1 MVRTL
6 SATQNEMEAVLINV
20 PNAITIGRVAVALA
34 TVALCFDSS
43 DQMRWAAFVL
53 TIVVIWADG
62 LDGYFAR
69 KLNQSTKMGAVLD
82 IAGDRVVEMAY
93 WIVFAALAWI
103 PVWVPI
109 LFLVRGTFVD
119 AVRAQ
124 ASEQGFTAFG
134 EKTMMESPIG
144 KFIVASNFMRFG
156 YAVVKAVAFALMI
169 AAHTSQ
175 GQVPVLPWGG
185 QAAIPLVPTV
195 AICCVYIAALMCVLR
210 GIPVIIEGRRLLS

>member
-1 MVRTL
+1 
-6 SATQNEMEAVLINV
+6 MEPAVINV
-20 PNAITIGRVAVALA
+20 PNAITIGRVGVALA
-34 TVALCFDSS
+34 TVALCFDPS

-53 TIVVIWADG
+53 TIIVIWADG

-69 KLNQSTKMGAVLD
+69 KLNQATKMGAVLD

-93 WIVFAALAWI
+93 WIVFATLGWI
-103 PVWVPI
+103 PVWVPL

-119 AVRAQ
+119 AIRAQ

-175 GQVPVLPWGG
+175 GQAPVLQLGG
-185 QAAIPLVPTV
+185 PAAVPLVPTV
-195 AICCVYIAALMCVLR
+195 AICCAYIAALMCVLR

>member
-1 MVRTL
+1 V
-6 SATQNEMEAVLINV
+6 INV
-20 PNAITIGRVAVALA
+20 PNAITITRVGVALA
-34 TVALCFDSS
+34 TVALCFEPGDS
-43 DQMRWAAFVL
+43 MRWAAFVL

-69 KLNQSTKMGAVLD
+69 KLNQTTKIGAVLD

-93 WIVFAALAWI
+93 WIVFAVLGWI
-103 PVWVPI
+103 PVWIPL

-119 AVRAQ
+119 AMRAQ

-134 EKTMMESPIG
+134 EKTMMESPVG

-156 YAVVKAVAFALMI
+156 YAVVKAAAFALMI

-175 GQVPVLPWGG
+175 FARDPVLQIGG
-185 QAAIPLVPTV
+185 QAALAVVPTI
-195 AICCVYIAALMCVLR
+195 AICCAYIAALMCVLR
-210 GIPVIIEGRRLLS
+210 GIPVIIEGRRLLT